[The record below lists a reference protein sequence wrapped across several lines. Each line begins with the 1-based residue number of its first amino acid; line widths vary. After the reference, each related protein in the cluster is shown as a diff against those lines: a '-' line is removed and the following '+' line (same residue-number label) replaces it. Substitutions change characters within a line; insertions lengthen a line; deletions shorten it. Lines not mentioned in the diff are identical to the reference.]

1 MKMRGLLVND
11 IPKYLVFLVWLSI
24 NILIF
29 GVTFTSY
36 ENDVR
41 YFYTRVLLGHTLAI
55 ARSAA
60 ACLNFNCML
69 ILLPVCRNMLSF
81 VRGWLE
87 CCPRRARRILD
98 KNIRFHVLCA
108 YAITVLTLVHYYAHT
123 ANVHRFAT
131 ARTEPTDDTS
141 KSPAERIRVALI
153 IKLATLGTKDGE
165 TYLNPIRKPIHQ
177 TGGVFVLTGG
187 WTGFIMALCL
197 LLMLTSST
205 EFIRRSYFELFWYVH
220 HLFIIFFG
228 FMLFHGTGSQIRR
241 QTNTDAHN
249 PEFCST
255 VKPDEWT
262 STNSRCST
270 TPQFEGLAPTSWIWI
285 IVPIIVYV
293 CERILRLVRY
303 MQSVDILNI
312 VNHPSQ
318 VIEIQMKKRD
328 FKANVGQYI
337 FIQCPTIS
345 HLEWHP
351 FTLTS
356 APEEDYFSVHIR
368 IVGDWTSSL
377 YYAVGADDYGVVHP
391 SWKMPRLAVDG
402 PFGTASENVFDYDVV
417 LCVGSGIGVTPFA
430 SLLKSV
436 YYRRVNSSNESAKL
450 KKVYFFWICKEMHAF
465 EWFADM
471 LLHLENQL
479 ADAGQRDCI
488 EYHIYLTRGWSARQA
503 RAIALSD
510 EGDRDV
516 ITGLE
521 QKTNF
526 GRPNWDEVFQRITS
540 QHVEADVG
548 VFFCGVA
555 ALSAELHRM
564 CNKHSTSSTTFH
576 YNKENF

>member
-1 MKMRGLLVND
+1 MRGWLVND
-11 IPKYLVFLVWLSI
+11 IPKYIVFLVWLSI

-29 GVTFTSY
+29 GVTFRSY
-36 ENDVR
+36 TNDVR
-41 YFYTRVLLGHTLAI
+41 YFYTRVLLGHSLAI

-98 KNIRFHVLCA
+98 KTIRFHKLCA
-108 YAITVLTLVHYYAHT
+108 YAITVITLVHYYAHS

-131 ARTEPTDDTS
+131 AQTEPTFDTS
-141 KSPAERIRVALI
+141 DPLEKRIRVLLI
-153 IKLATLGTKDGE
+153 AKLAKFGEKDGE
-165 TYLNPIRKPIHQ
+165 TYLNPIRKPIYP
-177 TGGVFVLTGG
+177 TGGIFELTGG
-187 WTGFIMALCL
+187 WTGVIMALCL

-228 FMLFHGTGSQIRR
+228 FMLFHGSGSQIRR
-241 QTNTDAHN
+241 QTNTDVHN
-249 PEFCST
+249 PEYCST
-255 VKPDEWT
+255 VDW
-262 STNSRCST
+262 STDSKCST
-270 TPQFEGLAPTSWIWI
+270 TLPQFEGLAPTSWIWI
-285 IVPIIVYV
+285 IVPIILYV
-293 CERILRLVRY
+293 CERILRLLRY
-303 MQSVDILNI
+303 MQPVEILNI
-312 VNHPSQ
+312 VNHPSK

-337 FIQCPTIS
+337 FIQCPAIS

-377 YYAVGADDYGVVHP
+377 YYAVGADEYGVVHP

-402 PFGTASENVFDYDVV
+402 PFGTASESVFDYDVV

-436 YYRRVNSSNESAKL
+436 YYRQVHHGNDGVKL
-450 KKVYFFWICKEMHAF
+450 KKVYFFWICREMDAF

-479 ADAGQRDCI
+479 TEAGQTDLI

-503 RAIALSD
+503 RAITLSD

-526 GRPNWDEVFQRITS
+526 GRPNWDEVFQKIAS
-540 QHVEADVG
+540 QHVGSDIG

-555 ALSAELHRM
+555 ALSTVLHRM
-564 CNKHSTSSTTFH
+564 CNKHSTSSTAFH